1 MKIHLLLIFWTLWF
15 INFSSRTVFS
25 PLLPIIEEEL
35 KLSHAMAGSFFVFS
49 SVGYTVTLILAG
61 FLSPRFGHKR
71 IIATGFLVIA
81 ISHFVLGGAKTYW
94 GLAFSILLM
103 GFGSG
108 VYVPSI
114 IPIITAT
121 FEHQK
126 WGKAIALHDTGASF
140 SIFAIPIVVAFFL
153 RFFYWKAL
161 FFVLGGACLAG
172 LFWFWLFSP
181 DPRAQEEE
189 SLRFLDILWRTDF
202 WVMVILWVFA
212 AATTMGVYS
221 VIPLF
226 LVAERGM
233 NLEVANTIFGIS
245 RFGGIF
251 VSLFAGVLADRYG
264 ARKILFLTFLL
275 AGVSTMGLALAR
287 QFYLLVGMLVLQA
300 SVPLAFF
307 PVGLMAI
314 SKLTNFKER
323 SIFTGAS
330 MAFGVIA
337 GLGLTPVALGA
348 VADDWSFEIGILALG
363 ILTIFSVLPLKGLKA
378 I

>member
-1 MKIHLLLIFWTLWF
+1 MKIHFLLIFWTLWF
-15 INFSSRTVFS
+15 LNFSSRAVFS

-71 IIATGFLVIA
+71 IIIAGFLVIA
-81 ISHFVLGGAKTYW
+81 IGHFFLGGAKTYW
-94 GLAFSILLM
+94 ALALSILLM

-108 VYVPSI
+108 VYVPSM

-140 SIFAIPIVVAFFL
+140 SIFAIPILVAFFL
-153 RFFYWKAL
+153 RFFYWKTL
-161 FFVLGGACLAG
+161 FFVLGGACLAAV
-172 LFWFWLFSP
+172 FWFWLFSP
-181 DPRAQEEE
+181 DPRAKEEE

-212 AATTMGVYS
+212 AATAMGVYS

-233 NLEVANTIFGIS
+233 SLEMANTIFGIS

-251 VSLFAGVLADRYG
+251 VSLSAGVLADRYG
-264 ARKILFLTFLL
+264 ARKILFFTFLL
-275 AGVSTMGLALAR
+275 TGVSTMGLAMAR
-287 QFYLLVGMLVLQA
+287 QFYLLVGMLFLQA

-314 SKLTNFKER
+314 SRLTNFKER

-348 VADDWSFEIGILALG
+348 VADAWNFEIGILVLG
-363 ILTIFSVLPLKGLKA
+363 ILTIFSVLPLKGLKE